1 MKDLNNIIDND
12 KISEIYDFSIYNFYK
27 IYWKNEI

>member
-12 KISEIYDFSIYNFYK
+12 KISEIYDFSIDNFYK